1 LLTRFLKRKIKLV
14 IVTGKKENGKNKL
27 ESLEKKQKKPS
38 KSVSIKNENARSSG
52 NMGTIKTEVVK
63 TY

>member
-27 ESLEKKQKKPS
+27 ESLEKKQKNQVNLYQLRMKMQGL
-38 KSVSIKNENARSSG
+38 VEIWAQ
-52 NMGTIKTEVVK
+52 
-63 TY
+63 